1 MQRAS
6 CELIR
11 PSPHLPAA
19 ARWRPA
25 AVLLALVL
33 VAACG
38 KSTPQLPRL
47 GANDTLL
54 AFGDSL
60 TYGTGAREEESYPA
74 VLQGLIA
81 RHVVRAGFPG
91 EVTEQ
96 GVQRLPELL
105 DQHHPRLLLLCMGG
119 NDMLQKLDP
128 AATEANLRT
137 MVRMARER
145 GVAVVLIAVPKAE
158 LFGGVAEV
166 YAKLAGEFGIP
177 LENQVLKDVLYDRA
191 YKSDQIHPNAEG
203 YRKVAEAVAKLLHR
217 AGAV

>member
-1 MQRAS
+1 M
-6 CELIR
+6 
-11 PSPHLPAA
+11 PAA
-19 ARWRPA
+19 ARWWPA
-25 AVLLALVL
+25 AALLALVL
-33 VAACG
+33 VTACG

-47 GANDTLL
+47 GANDTVL

-60 TYGTGAREEESYPA
+60 TYGTGAREEQSYPA

-105 DQHHPRLLLLCMGG
+105 DQHQPRLLLLCMGG

-128 AATEANLRT
+128 AAIEANLRT

-166 YAKLAGEFGIP
+166 YPKLAVEFGIP

>member
-1 MQRAS
+1 MSAAAR
-6 CELIR
+6 R
-11 PSPHLPAA
+11 WPAA
-19 ARWRPA
+19 AL
-25 AVLLALVL
+25 LLALAL
-33 VAACG
+33 VTAACG

-47 GANDTLL
+47 GANDTVL

-60 TYGTGAREEESYPA
+60 TYGTGASEEESYPA

-81 RHVVRAGFPG
+81 RPVVRAGFPG

-96 GVQRLPELL
+96 GVQRLPALL
-105 DQHHPRLLLLCMGG
+105 DQHQPRLLLLCMGG

-128 AATEANLRT
+128 AATEANLRA

-166 YAKLAGEFGIP
+166 YPKLAGEFGIP

-191 YKSDQIHPNAEG
+191 YKSDQIHPNAKG
-203 YRKVAEAVAKLLHR
+203 YRKVAEAVAKLLQR

>member
-1 MQRAS
+1 M
-6 CELIR
+6 
-11 PSPHLPAA
+11 PAA
-19 ARWRPA
+19 ARWWPA
-25 AVLLALVL
+25 AALLALVL
-33 VAACG
+33 VTACG

-47 GANDTLL
+47 GANDTVL

-60 TYGTGAREEESYPA
+60 TYGTGAREEQSYPA

-105 DQHHPRLLLLCMGG
+105 DQHQPRLLLLCMGG

-166 YAKLAGEFGIP
+166 YPKLAVEFGIP

>member
-1 MQRAS
+1 MPGPARWW
-6 CELIR
+6 
-11 PSPHLPAA
+11 PAA
-19 ARWRPA
+19 AL
-25 AVLLALVL
+25 VLALAL
-33 VAACG
+33 VAACS

-47 GANDTLL
+47 GANDTVL

-105 DQHHPRLLLLCMGG
+105 DQHQPRLLLLCMGG

-166 YAKLAGEFGIP
+166 YAKLADEFGLP
-177 LENQVLKDVLYDRA
+177 LESQVLKDVLYDRV